1 MRAIVKIGVEV
12 IAMVLGT
19 VLGVYLIYQMVTY
32 IGTERALKIGREHTY
47 VLRAARGN
55 IYDTNGNVL
64 ARSDTLFN
72 LHLDCAVMKA
82 GFRDSAK
89 MEFVIGQLAARLAK
103 VLTQKDSAAW
113 QEHIYTGCK
122 NGNKYLH
129 IAKGVSKAIIDSVK
143 TFPVFDLHQF
153 RGGGIIEPV
162 YRRVYPYDM
171 LGRRTIGDIRCKTV
185 DGFER
190 SYDYVLSGRDGRKT
204 IRHGRYEGRNIN
216 KVSEY
221 IPSKDGS
228 AVYTTLN
235 MAMQALAD
243 SLLRRAIVDNEA
255 IAEGCFVLMEK
266 NGAIRAM
273 VNLSQTED
281 GLFELRNMAIDKL
294 CPPGSIGQI
303 MTYAALLGDGYIHS
317 FSDTIAT
324 RNGLIM
330 RELPRD
336 EHIVDYERRN
346 STSSISIRD
355 GFAMSS
361 RYVPGILA
369 NKFYGSAPGNFTA
382 YLKAFYPDLDFDL
395 DGLRKNVTP
404 VPDSSEWSAKSLP
417 VMAYGYG
424 LYVTPL
430 AILTFYN
437 TLLNHGTMIKPFLVD
452 GIMEQDKFVKRN
464 DTADMGQI
472 IPEQWA
478 DTLLR
483 ELKYASCSANFIG
496 KSSLVQLPVSNKGH
510 NNTEGMNR
518 YATSCIG
525 LFPECEPRYSAICVL
540 YSKATSRPPYMGKMV
555 AERVVEGFI
564 KL

>member
-19 VLGVYLIYQMVTY
+19 VLGVYLIYQIVTY
-32 IGTERALKIGREHTY
+32 IGTERALKIGTEHTY
-47 VLRAARGN
+47 VLRASRGN
-55 IYDTNGNVL
+55 IYDTNGDII
-64 ARSDTLFN
+64 ARSDTSYDI
-72 LHLDCAVMKA
+72 HLDCAVMKA

-122 NGNKYLH
+122 NGNKYLR

-185 DGFER
+185 DGLER
-190 SYDYVLSGRDGRKT
+190 SHDYVLSGRDGRKT

-228 AVYTTLN
+228 DVYTTLN

-243 SLLRRAIVDNEA
+243 SLLRSAIIDTEELE
-255 IAEGCFVLMEK
+255 EGCFMLMEK

-281 GLFELRNMAIDKL
+281 GLFDLRNMAIDKL

-361 RYVPGILA
+361 RYVPGMLA
-369 NKFYGSAPGNFTA
+369 NKYYGDAPEKFTSRIQSF
-382 YLKAFYPDLDFDL
+382 LPDFTFDL
-395 DGLRKNVTP
+395 DGLRKNVFP
-404 VPDSSEWSAKSLP
+404 GPSSRVWCSRDLP

-424 LYVTPL
+424 LFVTPL
-430 AILTFYN
+430 GCVSYYNAILN
-437 TLLNHGTMIKPFLVD
+437 QGNMEQPFLVECIVEK
-452 GIMEQDKFVKRN
+452 GVQVKLHE
-464 DTADMGQI
+464 TVSLGQI
-472 IPEQWA
+472 MPEHVA

-483 ELKYASCSANFIG
+483 ELRYASCSDEYIG
-496 KSSLVQLPVSNKGH
+496 MSSMVRIPTSN
-510 NNTEGMNR
+510 NNRSEKNAK
-518 YATSCIG
+518 YAYSSIG
-525 LFPECEPRYSAICVL
+525 FFPEPEPRYTVICML
-540 YSKATSRPPYMGKMV
+540 YTKATNKSFYRGKRAV
-555 AERVVEGFI
+555 ENVVNEFA
-564 KL
+564 KRL